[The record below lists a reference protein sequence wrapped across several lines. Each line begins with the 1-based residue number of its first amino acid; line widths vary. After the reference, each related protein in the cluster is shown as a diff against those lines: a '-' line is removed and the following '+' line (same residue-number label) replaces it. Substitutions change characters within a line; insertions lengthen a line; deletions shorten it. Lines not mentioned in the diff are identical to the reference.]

1 MRLCLRQR
9 LGRSKR
15 PNGVIPSRAPGTT
28 NAVETSKSKF
38 RQGDQV
44 LVKRDNP
51 MGNPRTPMYIR
62 GKKGVVVDVHGVISN
77 PHDHRGLYPP
87 LYTVAFD
94 VA

>member
-1 MRLCLRQR
+1 M
-9 LGRSKR
+9 
-15 PNGVIPSRAPGTT
+15 
-28 NAVETSKSKF
+28 
-38 RQGDQV
+38 

-77 PHDHRGLYPP
+77 PRDHRGLYPP

-94 VA
+94 VAELFGEARRDKLWVDVHEEWLEKA